1 MTTKKLTRKQ
11 RILVATTLFG
21 MFFGAGNLI
30 FPVHLGQM
38 AGSNVI
44 PAIIGFIITAV
55 GIPIFGVAAIGV
67 THSDGLQT
75 LSGKVGK
82 GYGIFFTCL
91 LYLTI
96 GPLFAIPRC
105 ATVSFTT
112 GVSPM
117 LPEAAQPLALLLFSA
132 VFFAFVLFFSL
143 RPGKITVWIGKII
156 NPVFLLFLAVLVI
169 AALLKPGASISDV
182 APTEPYA
189 TKTSAFFSSF
199 IEGYGTMDA
208 IAGLAF
214 GIVVIDVIRRMGVDN
229 DDAVAVDV
237 LGSGVLT
244 GLLMAVIYVV
254 TILMGTQSRG
264 LFEISDNGGIALTQ
278 IAGHYFGGVGQI
290 ILAVTI
296 TFACLKT
303 SIGLVTS
310 CSETFVKMT
319 HGKISY
325 KLWAILFTLFSF
337 AVSNVGLSAIIEY
350 SIPVLML
357 IYPPATALIILA
369 FAGKLF
375 RHDRA
380 VYLSTMIFTWA
391 AAIFDFFKT
400 LPAGVRT
407 ALRLDAPVELL
418 LGGQQTFLRPVDGR
432 VTGELE
438 ADQPPQLFP
447 LLGPHHFP
455 AQSIVADLIGIGAR
469 RGIGRHVLPIAWH
482 RVGEE
487 GQAIVKNRGRGN
499 QLSRVVIP
507 QKPKVSKMSV
517 LIIDHGVKD
526 KHAAKLLIEGL
537 PLGLVVV
544 DAGLQATVF
553 DDSPNGDKGCV
564 NVGEQ
569 FTF

>member
-1 MTTKKLTRKQ
+1 MTVKKLTMRQK
-11 RILVATTLFG
+11 ILVAGTLFG

-30 FPVHLGQM
+30 FPVHLGQL
-38 AGSNVI
+38 AGRNVI
-44 PAIIGFIITAV
+44 PAIIGFIVTAV
-55 GIPIFGVAAIGV
+55 GIPIFGVAAIGI

-75 LSGKVGK
+75 LSSKVGK

-112 GVSPM
+112 GVAPM
-117 LPEAAQPLALLLFSA
+117 LLDPSKEWLALLIFSA
-132 VFFAFVLFFSL
+132 IFFAFVLFFSL

-156 NPVFLLFLAVLVI
+156 NPIFLLFLAVLVI
-169 AALLKPGASISDV
+169 AALTNPGASIAAV
-182 APTEPYA
+182 EPVEAYA
-189 TKTSAFFSSF
+189 TGTSSFFSSF

-214 GIVVIDVIRRMGVDN
+214 GIVVVDVIRRMGVDN

-237 LGSGVLT
+237 LGSGALT
-244 GLLMAVIYVV
+244 GILMAVIYIV

-380 VYLSTMIFTWA
+380 VYVSTMIFTWA

-407 ALRLDAPVELL
+407 ALRLDAPVELAKRYLPLFDLNLGWL
-418 LGGQQTFLRPVDGR
+418 L
-432 VTGELE
+432 
-438 ADQPPQLFP
+438 
-447 LLGPHHFP
+447 P
-455 AQSIVADLIGIGAR
+455 AVAGFVIGMAIHLSR
-469 RGIGRHVLPIAWH
+469 RGR
-482 RVGEE
+482 
-487 GQAIVKNRGRGN
+487 
-499 QLSRVVIP
+499 
-507 QKPKVSKMSV
+507 
-517 LIIDHGVKD
+517 
-526 KHAAKLLIEGL
+526 AK
-537 PLGLVVV
+537 
-544 DAGLQATVF
+544 
-553 DDSPNGDKGCV
+553 
-564 NVGEQ
+564 
-569 FTF
+569 

>member
-1 MTTKKLTRKQ
+1 MTTKKLTRRQ

-67 THSDGLQT
+67 THADGLQA
-75 LSGKVGK
+75 LSGKVGR

-117 LPEAAQPLALLLFSA
+117 LSEAAQPLALLLFSA

-169 AALLKPGASISDV
+169 AALLNPGASISAV

-244 GLLMAVIYVV
+244 GILMAVIYVV

-319 HGKISY
+319 HGKLSY
-325 KLWAILFTLFSF
+325 KAWAILFTLFSF

-357 IYPPATALIILA
+357 IYPPAIALIILA
-369 FAGKLF
+369 FIGKF
-375 RHDRA
+375 FHHDKA
-380 VYLSTMIFTWA
+380 VYISVMIFTWA
-391 AAIFDFFKT
+391 AAIFDFMKT
-400 LPAGVRT
+400 LPTGVQSSLHLDRLVAFARQYLPLFDLNLGWLLPAVAGFV
-407 ALRLDAPVELL
+407 
-418 LGGQQTFLRPVDGR
+418 
-432 VTGELE
+432 
-438 ADQPPQLFP
+438 
-447 LLGPHHFP
+447 
-455 AQSIVADLIGIGAR
+455 IGMAIHLSR
-469 RGIGRHVLPIAWH
+469 RGR
-482 RVGEE
+482 
-487 GQAIVKNRGRGN
+487 
-499 QLSRVVIP
+499 
-507 QKPKVSKMSV
+507 
-517 LIIDHGVKD
+517 
-526 KHAAKLLIEGL
+526 AK
-537 PLGLVVV
+537 
-544 DAGLQATVF
+544 
-553 DDSPNGDKGCV
+553 
-564 NVGEQ
+564 
-569 FTF
+569 

>member
-1 MTTKKLTRKQ
+1 MTVKKLTMRQK
-11 RILVATTLFG
+11 ILVAGTLFG

-30 FPVHLGQM
+30 FPVHLGQL
-38 AGSNVI
+38 AGRNVI
-44 PAIIGFIITAV
+44 PAIIGFIVTAV
-55 GIPIFGVAAIGV
+55 GIPIFGVAAIGI

-75 LSGKVGK
+75 LSSKVGK

-112 GVSPM
+112 GVAPM
-117 LPEAAQPLALLLFSA
+117 LLDPSKEWLALLIFSA
-132 VFFAFVLFFSL
+132 IFFAFVLFFSL

-156 NPVFLLFLAVLVI
+156 NPIFLLFLAVLVI
-169 AALLKPGASISDV
+169 AALTNPGASIAAV
-182 APTEPYA
+182 EPVEAYA
-189 TKTSAFFSSF
+189 TGTSAFFSSF

-244 GLLMAVIYVV
+244 GILMAVIYIV

-319 HGKISY
+319 HGKLSY
-325 KLWAILFTLFSF
+325 KAWAILFTLFSF

-357 IYPPATALIILA
+357 IYPPAIALIILA
-369 FAGKLF
+369 FIGKF
-375 RHDRA
+375 FHHDKA
-380 VYLSTMIFTWA
+380 VYISVMAFTWA
-391 AAIFDFFKT
+391 AAIFDFMKT
-400 LPAGVRT
+400 LPAGVQSSLHLDR
-407 ALRLDAPVELL
+407 AGRLCPAVPAAVRPEPRLAPPRLPRLRYRPRYPLQRPQQDTLNTKNTPAGAHRAPA
-418 LGGQQTFLRPVDGR
+418 GFC
-432 VTGELE
+432 
-438 ADQPPQLFP
+438 
-447 LLGPHHFP
+447 
-455 AQSIVADLIGIGAR
+455 I
-469 RGIGRHVLPIAWH
+469 
-482 RVGEE
+482 
-487 GQAIVKNRGRGN
+487 QA
-499 QLSRVVIP
+499 
-507 QKPKVSKMSV
+507 
-517 LIIDHGVKD
+517 
-526 KHAAKLLIEGL
+526 
-537 PLGLVVV
+537 
-544 DAGLQATVF
+544 
-553 DDSPNGDKGCV
+553 
-564 NVGEQ
+564 
-569 FTF
+569 

>member
-1 MTTKKLTRKQ
+1 MGYDRWYYESSYNYYNPAFHFCKY
-11 RILVATTLFG
+11 ILYNQFINKGADRYDCEKIDHAAKNSGAGTLFG

-30 FPVHLGQM
+30 FPVHLGQL
-38 AGSNVI
+38 AGQNVI
-44 PAIIGFIITAV
+44 PAIIGFIVTAV
-55 GIPIFGVAAIGV
+55 GIPIFGVAAIGI

-75 LSGKVGK
+75 LSSKVGK

-112 GVSPM
+112 GVAPM
-117 LPEAAQPLALLLFSA
+117 LLDPSKEWLALLIFSA
-132 VFFAFVLFFSL
+132 IFFAFVLFFSL

-156 NPVFLLFLAVLVI
+156 NPIFLLFLAVLVI
-169 AALLKPGASISDV
+169 AALTNPGASIAAV
-182 APTEPYA
+182 EPVEAYA
-189 TKTSAFFSSF
+189 TGTSSFFSSF

-214 GIVVIDVIRRMGVDN
+214 GIVVVDVIRRMGVDN

-237 LGSGVLT
+237 LGSGALT
-244 GLLMAVIYVV
+244 GILMAVIYIV

-319 HGKISY
+319 HGKLSY
-325 KLWAILFTLFSF
+325 KAWAILFTLFSF

-357 IYPPATALIILA
+357 IYPPAIALIILA
-369 FAGKLF
+369 FIGKF
-375 RHDRA
+375 FHHDKA
-380 VYLSTMIFTWA
+380 VYISVMAFTWA
-391 AAIFDFFKT
+391 AAIFDFMKT
-400 LPAGVRT
+400 LPAGVQSS
-407 ALRLDAPVELL
+407 LHLDRL
-418 LGGQQTFLRPVDGR
+418 
-432 VTGELE
+432 
-438 ADQPPQLFP
+438 
-447 LLGPHHFP
+447 
-455 AQSIVADLIGIGAR
+455 VAFAR
-469 RGIGRHVLPIAWH
+469 
-482 RVGEE
+482 
-487 GQAIVKNRGRGN
+487 QY
-499 QLSRVVIP
+499 
-507 QKPKVSKMSV
+507 
-517 LIIDHGVKD
+517 
-526 KHAAKLLIEGL
+526 L
-537 PLGLVVV
+537 PLFDLNLGWLLPACLGFVIGLVIHFS
-544 DAGLQATVF
+544 GRK
-553 DDSPNGDKGCV
+553 SR
-564 NVGEQ
+564 
-569 FTF
+569 